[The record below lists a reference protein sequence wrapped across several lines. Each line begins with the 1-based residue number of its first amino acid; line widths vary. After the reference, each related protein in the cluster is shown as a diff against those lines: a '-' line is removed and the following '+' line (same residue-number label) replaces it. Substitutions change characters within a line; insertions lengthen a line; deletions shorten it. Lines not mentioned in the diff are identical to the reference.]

1 MKLKAIRLLLLSMA
15 AVLLV
20 ACVGDAGL
28 LPDIE
33 DTVEA
38 RLAEE
43 RAAEATL
50 EARVK
55 NMVEATLVAAPTPT
69 STPTPTP
76 VPTPT
81 PTPSPVPTATSTPIA
96 TPTQVAPTPVP
107 THARATLTLVGTTA
121 VPDGQIWSGPVW
133 DGQHIVVTYARQ
145 QVLWARRYD
154 RNLNPVSDA
163 VRVTLGADP
172 AATDHKHIFL
182 NGMHFVA
189 YSTPGAA
196 ELYLLKLDSDL
207 NRLGFV
213 PVVEGTTRERTNDM
227 LLGTDGQHLIVGRFC
242 PCKEAGTGHVFT
254 VFDQNLIRVGT
265 EVDLLEPHHT
275 NMASITFADGAYHI
289 LSFRRVGGSDQSS
302 PSSLLQFDVNP
313 VSLTALGQGNI
324 VKKHNTEFYHA
335 STGLVYDSTRQVY
348 YGGYVR
354 GPNMWGA
361 GTVVVEVFDAQSWES
376 LASIDVAGG
385 NRPHLALVDAD
396 TLVVGWDEPGVNLGV
411 VVLSTTTTA
420 VPTPTPSPLPASL
433 SFVPWY
439 PRFHKPPTPVLAL
452 PTVGM

>member
-1 MKLKAIRLLLLSMA
+1 
-15 AVLLV
+15 
-20 ACVGDAGL
+20 
-28 LPDIE
+28 
-33 DTVEA
+33 
-38 RLAEE
+38 
-43 RAAEATL
+43 
-50 EARVK
+50 
-55 NMVEATLVAAPTPT
+55 
-69 STPTPTP
+69 
-76 VPTPT
+76 
-81 PTPSPVPTATSTPIA
+81 
-96 TPTQVAPTPVP
+96 
-107 THARATLTLVGTTA
+107 
-121 VPDGQIWSGPVW
+121 VW

-376 LASIDVAGG
+376 LASIDVAEG